1 MPRPK
6 LVIVALCQQ
15 VPYSADTCGT
25 EGIEYWVPVTF
36 VDHGGYGDTL
46 HGFPIGGVEDMHA
59 V

>member
-1 MPRPK
+1 
-6 LVIVALCQQ
+6 VALCQQ

-46 HGFPIGGVEDMHA
+46 NGFPIGGVEDMHA